1 MTLLTPLGLLGLLGI
16 IALIIIYILK
26 PKYQDKSLSSTFIW
40 KLSLKYKR
48 QRTPFEWLKSSLI
61 LILQLSIITIISI
74 LLANPHIVLGTKS
87 GEKIVI
93 LDASASM
100 LATSNGQTRF
110 DRAVIEIGALA
121 DLTTPEHRFTVIL
134 AGEEASYIVRR
145 SDSAEFIKQSLSTA
159 ISGYAGSNMDNAME
173 LAESVLFENPTA
185 EVFYYTSIDFND
197 PGEVNVVNMS
207 VGEWNAAILSFEG
220 KLQSNGYYM
229 FTAQIASY
237 GQTAD
242 IPVELKVDGG
252 GAGKQGT
259 TMRYNVNQNIT
270 TVTWDNVQVLAYDT
284 AEIFIE
290 ANDSFPYD
298 NQMKIYGGNPQQFK
312 IQILTH
318 DLSSAN
324 STKFFVKTAIENIDS
339 NLRIDETI
347 DAEAAATTGYDLY
360 IYDGVVPSVLPV
372 DGAIWI
378 FNPQSLPASTGLVLG
393 NTVEGNYTMTAQP
406 GLTDTGRQLMR
417 LIRPAEITVSR
428 YRRIDSYPMFERILL
443 VGNDP
448 VLLSKNDN
456 GVKISVFPFDL
467 AYSNLPILINFPLLM
482 NNLISYSII
491 PTFDSYLYNTG
502 ATISLHAKPSAT
514 IMAVESEHLTETF
527 TNFPATIK
535 ANRPG
540 SYTVTQ
546 ILSSSETKTESF
558 YVRVPEQESN
568 FNTQGETIFMPI
580 IPFDPN
586 EDISIS
592 NDLLNL
598 LPFLAAGLLLLLL
611 IEWGVQ
617 YREQY

>member
-1 MTLLTPLGLLGLLGI
+1 MTLLTPLGLWGLLGI

-74 LLANPHIVLGTKS
+74 LLANPHVVLGTKS

-100 LATSNGQTRF
+100 LATQNGQSRF

-134 AGEEASYIVRR
+134 AGEEASYVVRR
-145 SDSAEFIKQSLSTA
+145 SNSAEFIKQNLSTA
-159 ISGYAGSNMDNAME
+159 ASAYAGSNMESAME

-197 PGEVNVVNMS
+197 PGEVNVINMS
-207 VGEWNAAILSFEG
+207 AGEWNAAILNFSG
-220 KLQSNGYYM
+220 SLQSNGYYM

-237 GQTAD
+237 GQDATFA
-242 IPVELKVDGG
+242 VELKVDGVYKS
-252 GAGKQGT
+252 A
-259 TMRYNVNQNIT
+259 TMAYDVNHNTKTIT
-270 TVTWDNVQVLAYDT
+270 WSDVQVLSYDN
-284 AEIFIE
+284 AEINIQV
-290 ANDSFPYD
+290 NDSFPYD
-298 NQMKIYGGNPQQFK
+298 NQMKIYGGNPEQFK

-324 STKFFVKTAIENIDS
+324 STKFFVKTAIENINS
-339 NLRIDETI
+339 NFRIDETI
-347 DAEAAATTGYDLY
+347 DANAAATTGYDVY
-360 IYDGVVPSVLPV
+360 VYDGVVPNVLPV

-393 NTVEGNYTMTAQP
+393 NTIEGSYTMTAQP

-417 LIRPAEITVSR
+417 LIKPSDITVSK
-428 YRRIDSYPMFERILL
+428 YRRIDSYPLFERIML

-467 AYSNLPILINFPLLM
+467 AFSNLPILINFPLLM
-482 NNLISYSII
+482 NNLVNYSVV
-491 PTFDSYLYNTG
+491 PTFDAYRYNTG
-502 ATISLHAKPSAT
+502 ETIDLHAKPSAT
-514 IMAVESEHLTETF
+514 IMVVESEHGTETF
-527 TNFPATIK
+527 TNFPASIK

-546 ILSSSETKTESF
+546 LLSSSDVKVESF
-558 YVRVPEQESN
+558 YVRIPEEESN
-568 FNTQGETIFMPI
+568 FNTQGQTIFMPI
-580 IPFDPN
+580 IPVDPN
-586 EDISIS
+586 DDISIS
-592 NDLLNL
+592 NDLLNM